1 MGFGELLGND
11 RLKDN
16 LSSSLRR
23 DRISHFYLIAGP
35 EGSGKHTLARLLAA
49 GLQCEEKEKPCLRC
63 RACRPAD
70 YRTGTAASERPAVR
84 KPVRQS
90 LQSLW
95 RLVPLFLRI
104 LRLPRNSHDKNTPC
118 RCMACFLRFYNVK
131 KDKSPAAKERCP
143 ASEKWTPSK
152 VSSTPH

>member
-49 GLQCEEKEKPCLRC
+49 GLQCQEKDKPCLRC
-63 RACRPAD
+63 SACRKGTSSPANSCLS
-70 YRTGTAASERPAVR
+70 RMC
-84 KPVRQS
+84 
-90 LQSLW
+90 
-95 RLVPLFLRI
+95 
-104 LRLPRNSHDKNTPC
+104 LPRYLIRGPIRFSRSGICP
-118 RCMACFLRFYNVK
+118 LRQWPILFS
-131 KDKSPAAKERCP
+131 SP
-143 ASEKWTPSK
+143 PSF
-152 VSSTPH
+152 VR